1 MGKSKEKVEKKA
13 KAEKPT
19 RNLNEQVRFT
29 NKVVKDGLRNAAS
42 HHIDSFNYAL
52 TTCLPRICKYMPS
65 VEVSKNTLTRQE
77 EKTQLPFKKFSIWF
91 ESFELKRPTRPAAAD
106 TQLNLGA
113 TGSKR
118 TEDSTL
124 LPSECRLRGM
134 NYTAQLMATVVR
146 KIDDETEDRIQIPIG
161 DIPVMVRSNFCHLAG
176 MDEEQLARAREDMH
190 EFGGYF
196 IINGNEK
203 IVRMLIVAKRN
214 YPVCF
219 SRPNFCN
226 RGRFFTAH
234 AV

>member
-1 MGKSKEKVEKKA
+1 
-13 KAEKPT
+13 
-19 RNLNEQVRFT
+19 
-29 NKVVKDGLRNAAS
+29 
-42 HHIDSFNYAL
+42 
-52 TTCLPRICKYMPS
+52 
-65 VEVSKNTLTRQE
+65 
-77 EKTQLPFKKFSIWF
+77 
-91 ESFELKRPTRPAAAD
+91 
-106 TQLNLGA
+106 
-113 TGSKR
+113 
-118 TEDSTL
+118 STL